1 MKNTSIIYKFFTQPL
16 SAETLGLF
24 RIAIGGFAMV
34 QLLVLLPDW
43 MWLYG
48 PKGMLPW
55 EVSDALSTSEMPSMT
70 AILRALAPLH
80 IKPAQVV
87 YLVTTVYFLSL
98 AGLIVGYKTRLMG
111 AVAWLM
117 HLVLNTTGHF
127 TAYGVETF
135 THISLFYCMALP
147 VGAGLSLDNKRK
159 PANIPPYLVTL
170 SIRVIQLHLCIMYM
184 ASGLEKAMGAQWWNG
199 EAVWIALQQDQFH
212 QVDTGWM
219 ATVPLLPK
227 ILCWGTLLVEACYPL
242 GMLWNK
248 TKKFWLVG
256 ILSMHLFIA
265 LFLGL
270 HLFGALMILLNAS
283 IFVKEAFPAIFSLP
297 KNFSWGKKLD
307 YDNSEVGEVFQPS

>member
-1 MKNTSIIYKFFTQPL
+1 MKNISFIHKFFTQQL

-24 RIAIGGFAMV
+24 RIAVGGFAMV

-48 PKGMLPW
+48 PKGILPW

-70 AILRALAPLH
+70 WVLRALTPLN

-87 YLVTTVYFLSL
+87 YLVTTVYFISL
-98 AGLIVGYKTRLMG
+98 AGLIAGYKTRLMG
-111 AVAWLM
+111 TLAWLA
-117 HLVLNTTGHF
+117 HLMLNTTGHF

-147 VGAGLSLDNKRK
+147 VGAALSIDNKRK
-159 PANIPPYLVTL
+159 PSTIPTYLLTL

-219 ATVPLLPK
+219 AGVPLLPK
-227 ILCWGTLLVEACYPL
+227 ILCLGTLLVETCYPV

-248 TKKFWLVG
+248 TRKFWLVG

-270 HLFGALMILLNAS
+270 HLFGALMLLLNAS
-283 IFVKEAFPAIFSLP
+283 LFVKEAFPSVFSLR
-297 KNFSWGKKLD
+297 KNFSWGKKLQ
-307 YDNSEVGEVFQPS
+307 YDRNQVAEVFQPS